1 MASSCSSR
9 TRRRP
14 ECEFSS
20 SRLQRGEG
28 RSCVAQVSAAC
39 GPLPLPA
46 AGRGRDAQSCACR
59 VRGSLRECVALTR
72 ARSVAR
78 RLRRT
83 STRAELLLWSK
94 LRVRQLGSFKFV
106 RQEPIGG
113 YVVDFIC
120 RDRRVIVEV
129 DGGQHATDPRDL
141 VRDRWLRDHNYRVLR
156 FWNND
161 VLTKMEG
168 VLEPILSA
176 LRADT
181 PPHPDRF
188 ALRPLPASGER

>member
-46 AGRGRDAQSCACR
+46 AGRGRHAQSCACR
-59 VRGSLRECVALTR
+59 VRGSLRECVAQTR
-72 ARSVAR
+72 ADQSRATAAPQLHACRTAAVEQAASAPTGWFQVCETGADR
-78 RLRRT
+78 R
-83 STRAELLLWSK
+83 
-94 LRVRQLGSFKFV
+94 
-106 RQEPIGG
+106 
-113 YVVDFIC
+113 VDFIC

-129 DGGQHATDPRDL
+129 DGGQHATRAISYAIDGCEITITGSCDSGTTMCLR
-141 VRDRWLRDHNYRVLR
+141 RWKGFSKH
-156 FWNND
+156 
-161 VLTKMEG
+161 
-168 VLEPILSA
+168 S
-176 LRADT
+176 
-181 PPHPDRF
+181 
-188 ALRPLPASGER
+188 